1 MSKAKV
7 RQDHDTI
14 RHWAE
19 ARGAKPSA
27 VADTKSLA
35 DPGILRPDFDPKDK
49 ALDVLTG
56 GEFFEKFDE
65 AELSLPGK
73 DRGRKSQ
80 PVPQIHP

>member
-49 ALDVLTG
+49 
-56 GEFFEKFDE
+56 
-65 AELSLPGK
+65 
-73 DRGRKSQ
+73 R
-80 PVPQIHP
+80 